1 MAAVREKYWIPKL
14 RSLVKKVRRTCWGC
28 KRFQATPFDPP
39 LQATLPTDR
48 VCGEKAFEVVGV
60 DFAGP
65 IYYKRGSGRQGKA
78 YLVLY
83 SCSLIRAVHL
93 EILPNLETSTSIPCF
108 KPFVA
113 RRSRPRKIYSDNGG
127 TFVKA
132 AKWIQTLRK
141 DERLKGYLQN
151 HEIVWQFNL
160 SRAPWWGGQFE
171 RLIGVVKQALYK
183 AIGGAKLTF
192 DELSEVILDVEVQIN
207 RRPLSYVEDDI
218 QLPVLTP
225 WSFLF
230 KGSILLPETEPW
242 REGDVDFRKRAKY
255 LKSCKDSLWRRW
267 SREYLNA
274 LRERHN
280 LNHQQKKFSVNVGDI
295 VIIKSDD
302 KNRGNWPLAVVREVY
317 PGRDNV
323 VRGVKVETAKG
334 NLERPIQHLYPL
346 EL

>member
-1 MAAVREKYWIPKL
+1 M
-14 RSLVKKVRRTCWGC
+14 
-28 KRFQATPFDPP
+28 
-39 LQATLPTDR
+39 
-48 VCGEKAFEVVGV
+48 
-60 DFAGP
+60 
-65 IYYKRGSGRQGKA
+65 
-78 YLVLY
+78 
-83 SCSLIRAVHL
+83 
-93 EILPNLETSTSIPCF
+93 
-108 KPFVA
+108 
-113 RRSRPRKIYSDNGG
+113 
-127 TFVKA
+127 KA
-132 AKWIQTLRK
+132 ARWIQTLRK
-141 DERLKGYLQN
+141 AKRLKGYLQN

-192 DELSEVILDVEVQIN
+192 NELSEVILDVEDQIN
-207 RRPLSYVEDDI
+207 CRPLSYVEDDI

-230 KGSILLPETEPW
+230 QGSILLPETEPW
-242 REGDVDFRKRAKY
+242 REGDIDLRKRAKY

-280 LNHQQKKFSVNVGDI
+280 LNHQQKKFSVSVGDI

-334 NLERPIQHLYPL
+334 NLERPIQHLYRL
-346 EL
+346 ELSCDKSPPTKITNVNPEVESFRPKRAEAVIADEKIKIITEDEGRQ